1 MQIGTRGPIVS
12 LKWNDESAKKA
23 WHVKFCSSSLSQG
36 EIEAQ
41 WAIGRGNRRDADSRA
56 ADYRYGKE
64 KKVTREEGRGEEK
77 EERSVHTQS
86 NSRIWFCY
94 SVNYTPWTWASLQST
109 RVMRIIALRF
119 LARRHFRE
127 GGERGGPRLIFTLP
141 YELARFSTR
150 FVGLIRA
157 ALLFALSPRQIFV
170 EKFRA
175 TIKTIVQ
182 VCVCVCV
189 CMNAW
194 RMKFDEESS

>member
-1 MQIGTRGPIVS
+1 MNPQKKLGTWNFVPVLS
-12 LKWNDESAKKA
+12 LKERSRHNGRSAE
-23 WHVKFCSSSLSQG
+23 G
-36 EIEAQ
+36 
-41 WAIGRGNRRDADSRA
+41 IGVTPIRGRPIIDTGRKRRWLER
-56 ADYRYGKE
+56 RGGK
-64 KKVTREEGRGEEK
+64 EK